1 MLCALLATDL
11 PPNGDY
17 RTIQVF
23 LRLADDGWRMASLYF
38 CQPHTQNQG
47 MLRAILN
54 REDCQHLAAPG
65 NITYVGQE
73 FPTLANGQP
82 QERDFAVLKVDAD
95 EGDALWRPG
104 FYRVDADLM
113 ELNSVLLTLAR

>member
-1 MLCALLATDL
+1 
-11 PPNGDY
+11 
-17 RTIQVF
+17 
-23 LRLADDGWRMASLYF
+23 MASLYF

-65 NITYVGQE
+65 HITYLGDQFPSPASGARDGQ
-73 FPTLANGQP
+73 
-82 QERDFAVLKVDAD
+82 DFAVLKVDVEEANTK
-95 EGDALWRPG
+95 WRSG

>member
-1 MLCALLATDL
+1 
-11 PPNGDY
+11 
-17 RTIQVF
+17 
-23 LRLADDGWRMASLYF
+23 MASLYF

-54 REDCQHLAAPG
+54 REDCQHLAKPG
-65 NITYVGQE
+65 AITYLGPE
-73 FPTLANGQP
+73 FPKLTNGHQ
-82 QERDFAVLKVDAD
+82 QDRDFAVLKVEAD
-95 EGDALWRPG
+95 EADAKWRSG

>member
-1 MLCALLATDL
+1 
-11 PPNGDY
+11 
-17 RTIQVF
+17 
-23 LRLADDGWRMASLYF
+23 
-38 CQPHTQNQG
+38 
-47 MLRAILN
+47 MLRAVLD

-65 NITYVGQE
+65 AITYLGTE
-73 FPTLANGQP
+73 FPKFAKDSR

-95 EGDALWRPG
+95 EANTQWRSG